1 APSHPLVSILG
12 TCLDWRAS
20 LSAQAEIGNTS
31 PHPARICL
39 AETHHIKGARTYWN
53 KPNYQHQSFAS
64 VEQGF
69 SISDEDYRPELGAN
83 EDGLGRERDAWRE
96 VKPPYL
102 YYGGK
107 FHRTIGVLCTQVLNE
122 LLFRMQLY
130 LLHIMVL

>member
-1 APSHPLVSILG
+1 MRSDDEAPSHPPLSILG

-107 FHRTIGVLCTQVLNE
+107 FHHTSTVR
-122 LLFRMQLY
+122 
-130 LLHIMVL
+130 